1 MRASVRRRVT
11 WIVTLAAIL
20 PLLSVWGLALQISY
34 RSQQGAAQAEQIALG
49 NLIADD
55 FGRYLRNTEDQL
67 QVFADA
73 ISRLEDT
80 TTITDDWLTTLV
92 LSSSDFHEVG
102 LYDSA
107 GSRQA
112 LASRTAATMP
122 PSIAGTPLFEQT
134 KTGRP
139 AYVDPPPV
147 AAGTSLPLA
156 PDEVPRLRIAV
167 STAIRADARIHLVGD
182 ISMDQLWA
190 ITSRIETATNTH
202 LLVLTTDGTLV
213 SAGRTQLLLN
223 PPAPQSLPLLQGA
236 AVQTY
241 AGTRGADV
249 LGVRAR
255 IEPLGWTLV
264 VERPLDEI
272 YAAVDRLGVSL
283 LLVILV
289 AIAVVILVG
298 WLAGRRIADPI
309 QQLHRSVESFTR
321 DPAGYQPVVI
331 RTRDELTRL
340 GDAFNTMASGLN
352 ESQATLARANEALE
366 ATVATRTKEL
376 ERALHEVQ
384 VQYGEQERLL
394 ETVRTLGMPVIP
406 ITRGIVVMPLVGQ
419 FNSDRANEI
428 GSHVLTAIEREHA
441 RIILID
447 VTGVPTVD
455 DAMAAAL
462 LNTIRAAQLLGTQV
476 ILAGIRPDMAETLIN
491 LGIGTSAIR
500 TAATLEQA
508 FVIGN
513 DLLRKSGQRRTH

>member
-1 MRASVRRRVT
+1 MRRRVT

-34 RSQQGAAQAEQIALG
+34 RSQQGAAQSDQIALG

-55 FGRYLRNTEDQL
+55 FGRYIRSSEDQL

-73 ISRLEDT
+73 IGGVDDT
-80 TTITDDWLTTLV
+80 TAITDDWLATLV

-102 LYDSA
+102 LYDGA
-107 GSRQA
+107 GDRQA
-112 LASRTAATMP
+112 IAARTAATMP
-122 PSIAGTPLFEQT
+122 PSIAGTPLFERV
-134 KTGRP
+134 KTGLA

-167 STAIRADARIHLVGD
+167 AAASGAGARRYLVGD
-182 ISMDQLWA
+182 IRMDQLWA

-202 LLVLTTDGTLV
+202 LLVLTADGTLV
-213 SAGRTQLLLN
+213 SAGRTQLLLA

-241 AGTRGADV
+241 AGVNGADV
-249 LGVRAR
+249 LGIRAR
-255 IEPLGWTLV
+255 IEPLGWVLM

-272 YAAVDRLGVSL
+272 YAAVNRLGVSL

-289 AIAVVILVG
+289 AVAVVILVG
-298 WLAGRRIADPI
+298 WLAGRRIANPI
-309 QQLHRSVESFTR
+309 QELHRSVESFTR
-321 DPAGYQPVVI
+321 DPAGFQPVVI
-331 RTRDELTRL
+331 STGDELTRL
-340 GDAFNTMASGLN
+340 GDAFNSMASGLN

-366 ATVATRTKEL
+366 ATVATRTAEL

-384 VQYGEQERLL
+384 LQYGEQERLL

-419 FNSDRANEI
+419 FNSARAGDI
-428 GSHVLTAIEREHA
+428 ASHVLSAIERERA
-441 RIILID
+441 RVILID

-455 DAMAAAL
+455 TAMAAAL
-462 LNTIRAAQLLGTQV
+462 LDTIRAAQLLGTQV

-491 LGIGTSAIR
+491 LGIGTSGIR
-500 TAATLEQA
+500 TAATLEHA
-508 FVIGN
+508 FLMGGE
-513 DLLRKSGQRRTH
+513 LLEAAHRRIR